1 VISGSSMPHV
11 WATWWLGDFCGAI
24 IVVSLALAF
33 TSRSTTPWLRGHLIE
48 AGLVLVTLVVLSV
61 IATRAARDLSFLAFP
76 ALVWAGLRFGP
87 RGAAVGIAVSAA
99 FTIWGATD
107 FFGPFPQHLFARRLV
122 DIQLYL
128 AITQASA
135 LAVAAL
141 ASERQ
146 RLAESVRASRTRIV
160 VAADEE
166 RRRLE
171 HNLHDG
177 AQQRLVALSVTL
189 GRAARNAGD
198 QRDTARSLE
207 GAQAELLA
215 AIEDLRDLVHGV
227 RPAVLRRL
235 GLARAVEAVAAR
247 SATAVEIVELPE
259 VRLDETAETTA
270 YYVVL
275 EAVTNAER
283 HACASRI
290 RVSARLTKKDLELE
304 IDDDGVGGAT
314 ERGEL
319 GLQGLRDRVEATGG
333 SFVVETAL
341 GRGTRIQAQ
350 IPATVV
356 GSGALV

>member
-1 VISGSSMPHV
+1 M
-11 WATWWLGDFCGAI
+11 
-24 IVVSLALAF
+24 
-33 TSRSTTPWLRGHLIE
+33 E

-61 IATRAARDLSFLAFP
+61 IAARAARDLSFLAFP

-87 RGAAVGIAVSAA
+87 RGAAVAIAVGAA
-99 FTIWGATD
+99 FTIWGATG
-107 FFGPFPQHLFARRLV
+107 FFGPFPDHPFAGRLL

-128 AITQASA
+128 AITQSSA

-141 ASERQ
+141 ASERL

-177 AQQRLVALSVTL
+177 AQQRLVALSVRL
-189 GRAARNAGD
+189 GRAARDA
-198 QRDTARSLE
+198 RAEPEAAARSLE
-207 GAQAELLA
+207 GAQAEVMM
-215 AIEDLRDLVHGV
+215 AIGELRDLVHGV
-227 RPAVLRRL
+227 RPAVLRRF
-235 GLARAVEAVAAR
+235 GLARAIEGVAAR

-259 VRLDETAETTA
+259 ARLDETAETTA

-283 HACASRI
+283 HAHASRI
-290 RVSARLTKKDLELE
+290 RVSARLNRRDLELE

-333 SFVVETAL
+333 SFIVETAL
-341 GRGTRIQAQ
+341 GQGTRIHAQ

-356 GSGALV
+356 ASGGLV